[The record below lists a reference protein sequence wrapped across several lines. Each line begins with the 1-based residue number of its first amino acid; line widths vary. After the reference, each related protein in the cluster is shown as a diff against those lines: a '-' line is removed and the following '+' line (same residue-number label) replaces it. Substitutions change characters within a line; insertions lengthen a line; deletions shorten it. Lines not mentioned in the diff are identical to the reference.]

1 MFDHEGLSKEFEV
14 IITESLVNDFTK
26 ISGDYSPIH
35 MDEEYAKSTTFEKRV
50 VHGMLL
56 ASFLSRVDG
65 MYLPGKHAL
74 YFSQTVEFR
83 NPCFIG
89 DKVTVFSKVID
100 KSDSTKILKTYNKKK
115 SARCQSNW
123 SESRRKNK
131 PFILILI
138 NPLPL
143 ILFFFEQRL

>member
-1 MFDHEGLSKEFEV
+1 MTDKLAEYTFDEIEMGLTKEFHV
-14 IITESLVNDFTK
+14 IITEQLVNDFAK

-100 KSDSTKILKTYNKKK
+100 KSDSTKILKI
-115 SARCQSNW
+115 
-123 SESRRKNK
+123 ESKITNQDDK
-131 PFILILI
+131 ILLSGIGRVI
-138 NPLPL
+138 V
-143 ILFFFEQRL
+143 RDD